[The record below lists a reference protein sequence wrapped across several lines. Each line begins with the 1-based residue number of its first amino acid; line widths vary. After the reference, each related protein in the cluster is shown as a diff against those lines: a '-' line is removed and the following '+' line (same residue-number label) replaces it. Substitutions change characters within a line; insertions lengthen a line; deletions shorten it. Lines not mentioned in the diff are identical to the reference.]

1 MLDVLDGDGF
11 GWNEAENE
19 LDQESE
25 QDQGRI
31 QELTERYGFDAA
43 LGIAAGA
50 AGPEVA
56 AGAAAAYG
64 SMTLGEYTAEKM
76 ENDDYTPVKD
86 KAEDVYQG
94 ARDRIEDFKDE
105 YGSISLEML
114 DGDINQSAAAV

>member
-1 MLDVLDGDGF
+1 MIGALDGSGF

-19 LDQESE
+19 LDEQE

-31 QELTERYGFDAA
+31 QELTEKYGFDAA
-43 LGIAAGA
+43 LGMAAGA

-76 ENDDYTPVKD
+76 ENEDYTPVKD
-86 KAEDVYQG
+86 KAQDIYSG
-94 ARDRIEDFKDE
+94 AQDKVGDFQDE
-105 YGSISLEML
+105 YGDISLGIL
-114 DGDINQSAAAV
+114 DDEKNHGTVPV

>member
-1 MLDVLDGDGF
+1 MLGVLDDDGF
-11 GWNEAENE
+11 GWNDAENE

-43 LGIAAGA
+43 LGMAAGV

-86 KAEDVYQG
+86 KAEDLYQG
-94 ARDRIEDFKDE
+94 ARDRVEDFQDE
-105 YGSISLEML
+105 YGNISLGML
-114 DGDINQSAAAV
+114 DEDSNQGAAAV